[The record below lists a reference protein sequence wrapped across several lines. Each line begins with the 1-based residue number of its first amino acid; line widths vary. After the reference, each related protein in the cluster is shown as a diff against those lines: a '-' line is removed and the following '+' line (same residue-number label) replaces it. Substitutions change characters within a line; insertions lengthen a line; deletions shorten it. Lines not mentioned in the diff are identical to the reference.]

1 MATRAARGD
10 LLEDTGA
17 ERLEGELVAALR
29 RKPTN
34 EARLAGA
41 IRALAPFSNRLK
53 TAMASAVDTL
63 VKRGSYTRPLYAAC
77 IRSLAE
83 LDQKRALPLIKRALS
98 SDEAGGLATLSAAC
112 FVDDSSLAEPLARV
126 ATSRHPHLAFAAEVA
141 RIARREANGSH
152 IASVAPKIKESHR
165 IDLCVE
171 LFVPLIW
178 GAPLAVE
185 VAPALAVLRDA
196 ERHLGRWLVLAEIAV
211 RSGDREPLEEA
222 RDKAR
227 EGPSSARAAWTLVA
241 WALAGD
247 EPPPSVRP
255 TVELVARLSDRPS
268 ADRDTTFL
276 YRLAEARAPS
286 ARPMLENLVRGSGL
300 GNETAIRSALYLVR
314 DHGREDL
321 VKSLSEVVKST
332 KREPLRGLA
341 LAALIDAGVES
352 APVDQLD
359 ALAKSKHVCTMA
371 WSELCKIAATSKLI
385 DPPLVAESRFRRVQL
400 GWVE

>member
-1 MATRAARGD
+1 MATRVARGD
-10 LLEDTGA
+10 TLDDRVA
-17 ERLEGELVAALR
+17 ERLEAELGASLR
-29 RKPTN
+29 RKPAN

-41 IRALAPFSNRLK
+41 VRALAPFSSRLK
-53 TAMASAVDTL
+53 AAMASALDTL
-63 VKRGSYTRPLYAAC
+63 VKRSSYSRPLYAAC

-83 LDQKRALPLIKRALS
+83 LDEKRALPAIKKALS

-112 FVDDSSLAEPLARV
+112 FATDCSLGEALAKV

-141 RIARREANGSH
+141 RIARGEADGSH

-171 LFVPLIW
+171 MFVPLLW
-178 GAPLAVE
+178 VKPLAVE

-211 RSGDREPLEEA
+211 RAGDDKPLDEA
-222 RDKAR
+222 RERAS
-227 EGPSSARAAWTLVA
+227 EGPSSARAAWTMVA
-241 WALAGD
+241 WALSGG

-314 DHGREDL
+314 DHGRSDL
-321 VKSLSEVVKST
+321 VRGLSEVVKST

-341 LAALIDAGVES
+341 LAALVDAGV
-352 APVDQLD
+352 VDEPLEQ
-359 ALAKSKHVCTMA
+359 ALALANSKQVSTMA
-371 WSELCKIAATSKLI
+371 WSELVRLGHGGKLP
-385 DPPLVAESRFRRVQL
+385 DPPLVAEYRFRRVQL